1 MDVGI
6 ERLIELRVAN
16 VMTKGVITVLA
27 SQDLPAVSAIF
38 FDNGISAAPVV
49 DDHGVCVGMLSGC
62 DFLFRGSDEGGGAEG
77 QTAGTMMSPSVQS
90 IDAGASLVAA
100 ARMMC
105 TAHLHHLPVID
116 ENSRPIGI
124 LSTLDV
130 VAAMVNV
137 VDEVKSGLGE

>member
-27 SQDLPAVSAIF
+27 SQDLPAISAIF
-38 FDNGISAAPVV
+38 VDNGISAAPVV
-49 DDHGVCVGMLSGC
+49 DDQGVCIGMLSGC
-62 DFLFRGSDEGGGAEG
+62 DFLFRESDEAGDAEG
-77 QTAGTMMSPSVQS
+77 QTAGTMMSQSVQT